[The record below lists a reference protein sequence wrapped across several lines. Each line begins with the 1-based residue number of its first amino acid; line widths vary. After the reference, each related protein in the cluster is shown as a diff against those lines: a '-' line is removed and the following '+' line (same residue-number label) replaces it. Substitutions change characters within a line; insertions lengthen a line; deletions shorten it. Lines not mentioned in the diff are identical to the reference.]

1 MSGGYSSSQDYS
13 QYYDATAYWQS
24 YSAWQAY
31 YEDPAAALV
40 QTIENTTQLEQA
52 EESVA
57 QEDELELI
65 GN

>member
-31 YEDPAAALV
+31 YEDPTAALV
-40 QTIENTTQLEQA
+40 QTIENTAHQEEA
-52 EESVA
+52 EASVA

>member
-13 QYYDATAYWQS
+13 PYYDATAYWRT

-31 YEDPAAALV
+31 YEDPTAALV
-40 QTIENTTQLEQA
+40 QTLENTTQLEQA